1 MKSLAVQL
9 THMWDQ
15 FCELRAKRRL
25 YNQTVR
31 ELDSLTDREL
41 KDLGITRGM
50 IRSIAMESHY
60 DNQNIAK
67 DQLHV

>member
-1 MKSLAVQL
+1 MKSLAMQL
-9 THMWDQ
+9 THMWSQ

-50 IRSIAMESHY
+50 IRSIAMESYY
-60 DNQNIAK
+60 DNQNITK